1 MKIRY
6 DRYVDILMI
15 DQGKQGDT
23 IDYAEQLGFVIA
35 HFTKEGKPVL
45 IEILDATKFLTDT
58 IKAITSKKRLTGF
71 NVNV

>member
-23 IDYAEQLGFVIA
+23 IDYAEQLGSVIA
-35 HFTKEGKPVL
+35 HFTKEGKPIL